1 MLTLIAAVSE
11 DGFISRGQGVPWK
24 LPADVA
30 HFRAYTAGK
39 WLLLGRRT
47 YEEMVGW
54 FRDHTPLVLSRDE
67 NFVPTI
73 GQRVGSV
80 EEALHLT
87 STHEL
92 VVCGGAQAYALALP
106 LADRLVLTQVQTQ
119 LGEGV
124 PFPAIAWDAWTEV
137 SRKPYPVDAQHA
149 HSFQIVTWE
158 RAREAAH
165 FTFFDDRL

>member
-1 MLTLIAAVSE
+1 MKPLLTLIAAVSE

-47 YEEMVGW
+47 YEEMIGW

-67 NFVPTI
+67 RFVPKI

-80 EEALHLT
+80 EEALRLT
-87 STHEL
+87 AADEL
-92 VVCGGAQAYALALP
+92 VVCGGAHAYALALP
-106 LADRLVLTQVQTQ
+106 LADRLVLTVVQTQ

-124 PFPAIAWDAWTEV
+124 PFPTIAWSEWTEV
-137 SRKPYPVDAQHA
+137 SCEPHPADSKHA
-149 HSFQIVTWE
+149 HAFQIVTWE
-158 RAREAAH
+158 RTPGA
-165 FTFFDDRL
+165 

>member
-1 MLTLIAAVSE
+1 MKPLLTFIAAVSE

-47 YEEMVGW
+47 YEEMLGW
-54 FRDHTPLVLSRDE
+54 FHDHTPLVLSRDE
-67 NFVPTI
+67 SFVPSV
-73 GQRVGSV
+73 GRRVGSV
-80 EEALHLT
+80 EEALLLT
-87 STHEL
+87 AADEL

-106 LADRLVLTQVQTQ
+106 QADRLVLTLVQTQ

-124 PFPAIAWDAWTEV
+124 PFPTITWSQWTEV
-137 SRKPYPVDAQHA
+137 SRKPYPADAQHA
-149 HSFQIVTWE
+149 HALQIVTWE
-158 RAREAAH
+158 RTPGA
-165 FTFFDDRL
+165 